1 MKLRILLEQ
10 VTSLTVVFSSRRP
23 IVTPLLLRKYGG
35 DVQFHTKL
43 IERIKEITRTRWWRT
58 IEAMAIGGAF
68 IAVGIN
74 HFLNPDFFE
83 AIVPRW
89 FWSPSFANE
98 VSGAAEII
106 LGAALIPIWSR
117 RYAAY
122 GLLILLVLVYPANID
137 MFINDVDVQT
147 NASGVAERV
156 VNADGVRLRNFIRL
170 PFQFLFGW
178 LVWRHAKHQP
188 RSSPN
193 F

>member
-1 MKLRILLEQ
+1 M
-10 VTSLTVVFSSRRP
+10 
-23 IVTPLLLRKYGG
+23 
-35 DVQFHTKL
+35 QFHTKL
-43 IERIKEITRTRWWRT
+43 IQGIKNITRTRWWRT
-58 IEAMAIGGAF
+58 LEAIVIGGAF

-74 HFLNPDFFE
+74 HFLDPAFFE

-137 MFINDVDVQT
+137 MFINDVDVQM
-147 NASGVAERV
+147 NASGIAERV
-156 VNADGVRLRNFIRL
+156 VNAEGVRLRNFIRL

-178 LVWRHAKHQP
+178 LVWRHTKQQP
-188 RSSPN
+188 STSQDS
-193 F
+193 